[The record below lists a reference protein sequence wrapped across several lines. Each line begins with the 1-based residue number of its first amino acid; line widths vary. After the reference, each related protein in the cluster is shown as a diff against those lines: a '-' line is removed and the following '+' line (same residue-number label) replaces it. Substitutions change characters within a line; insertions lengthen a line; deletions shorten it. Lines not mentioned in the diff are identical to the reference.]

1 MPTCVLNYITPL
13 ECFKKYFPE
22 YGIQSNLPLKIFKCT
37 TYVHIFNKNQFK
49 LDPRVEKCIFIGYAL
64 NKKGYKCF
72 NLKTGKTVVSMNIT
86 FMENQ
91 HFFQKISLSGENKGE
106 EGNFWDVISNPLL
119 KTVYC
124 ITKPILQNEFFNEK
138 EIGIPNVVLEIVIPR
153 LFCQTLLR
161 PRQGEKYYLLF
172 SRNMIESFL
181 LIQRGTIQGVRDL
194 LSL

>member
-13 ECFKKYFPE
+13 ECFKKYFLE

-91 HFFQKISLSGENKGE
+91 HFFQKISL
-106 EGNFWDVISNPLL
+106 
-119 KTVYC
+119 
-124 ITKPILQNEFFNEK
+124 
-138 EIGIPNVVLEIVIPR
+138 
-153 LFCQTLLR
+153 
-161 PRQGEKYYLLF
+161 
-172 SRNMIESFL
+172 
-181 LIQRGTIQGVRDL
+181 
-194 LSL
+194 